1 MKGHFSKRELTC
13 KCGCGRA
20 EMDGKFMEELERLRL
35 AYAQPMII
43 TSGYRCPFYNN
54 KISTTGKG
62 GPHTT
67 GQAVD
72 VAISG
77 PEAYRLV
84 LLAIQFGFSGIG
96 IHQRGPHAGRFVHL
110 DNLPLATH
118 PRPRI
123 WSY

>member
-1 MKGHFSKRELTC
+1 
-13 KCGCGRA
+13 
-20 EMDGKFMEELERLRL
+20 MDQEFLRRLEELRL
-35 AYAQPMII
+35 AFAQPMII

-54 KISTTGKG
+54 KISSTGKA

-77 PEAYRLV
+77 PEAYTLV
-84 LLAIQFGFSGIG
+84 LLALQFSFSGVG

-110 DNLPLATH
+110 DNLPVASF

>member
-1 MKGHFSKRELTC
+1 
-13 KCGCGRA
+13 
-20 EMDGKFMEELERLRL
+20 MDPRFLEELERLRL
-35 AYAQPMII
+35 AYAAPMII

-54 KISTTGKG
+54 KISTTGHA

-72 VAISG
+72 VTISG